1 MATSNVPNLQQLDTE
16 GESDKEICQNLLEHM
31 RFKIEYL
38 KNRNKNQDV
47 NNILCTL
54 IVEEINNKF
63 KHYIHVSDFH
73 GILDDEL

>member
-16 GESDKEICQNLLEHM
+16 GESDEEICQILLEHM

-47 NNILCTL
+47 I
-54 IVEEINNKF
+54 
-63 KHYIHVSDFH
+63 KHFVCAYCREDK
-73 GILDDEL
+73 

>member
-16 GESDKEICQNLLEHM
+16 GESDEKICQNLLEHM

-47 NNILCTL
+47 INILHAL
-54 IVEEINNKF
+54 IVKKINNKF
-63 KHYIHVSDFH
+63 KHYVHVSDFH

>member
-16 GESDKEICQNLLEHM
+16 GESDKEICQNLLEQM
-31 RFKIEYL
+31 QFKIEYL

-47 NNILCTL
+47 INILCAL
-54 IVEEINNKF
+54 IVKKINNKF
-63 KHYIHVSDFH
+63 KHYVHVSDFH

>member
-16 GESDKEICQNLLEHM
+16 GESDEEICQNLLEHM

-47 NNILCTL
+47 I
-54 IVEEINNKF
+54 
-63 KHYIHVSDFH
+63 KHFVCAYC
-73 GILDDEL
+73 